1 MPAKE
6 IHPAY
11 RDTLLLDFAAQ
22 MAWQAG
28 DLPAVVA
35 ACLDQ
40 MAWDGGLSGR
50 RAFGSGMAVMALA
63 EMGRHE
69 EAASIQRSAEGT
81 YRGRSWWVLSR
92 LTDWS
97 GAVAVALAGDE
108 REAMRR
114 LAGTAEDATAHG
126 YWAWGRWMIVDL
138 AEAAAHAA
146 DATLAR
152 RAEALLR
159 ADPWPPSGS
168 SHDGARALV
177 EGSGAVV
184 AGPGAA
190 ATDALDRLDEAVEA
204 FRSAGWPL
212 LEGRA
217 LALLGAALG
226 RRDRSRAAR
235 DPRGRGRP
243 LRWMRGRRAPQEVL
257 AALAALGSKGR
268 RKKAELVGP
277 GVADRP

>member
-1 MPAKE
+1 
-6 IHPAY
+6 
-11 RDTLLLDFAAQ
+11 
-22 MAWQAG
+22 
-28 DLPAVVA
+28 
-35 ACLDQ
+35 
-40 MAWDGGLSGR
+40 
-50 RAFGSGMAVMALA
+50 
-63 EMGRHE
+63 
-69 EAASIQRSAEGT
+69 
-81 YRGRSWWVLSR
+81 VLSR

-97 GAVAVALAGDE
+97 GAVAAALAGDE

-138 AEAAAHAA
+138 AEAAAHAG
-146 DATLAR
+146 DATLACR
-152 RAEALLR
+152 SEALLR

-177 EGSGAVV
+177 EGSSAVV
-184 AGPGAA
+184 AGPGAV

-204 FRSAGWPL
+204 FRRAGWPL

-226 RRDRSRAAR
+226 RRDRSRAAETLEAAVARFDGCGAVVRR
-235 DPRGRGRP
+235 D
-243 LRWMRGRRAPQEVL
+243 RAV
-257 AALAALGSKGR
+257 AALAALGPKGR

-277 GVADRP
+277 GSLTAREREVATLASQGCSAREIAERLFIGERTVETHLANAYAKLGVASKVDLVRRASDFGL